1 MMFNNKFNRTVV
13 ETGEVNSGEIITE
26 KYGFINTEKQI
37 KMMMRSGELL
47 QQARSEMFDII
58 GEEID
63 ESYKM
68 DPTRESN
75 FDLADASG
83 IYQRFLD
90 QVEANE
96 QQAIAKAEIE
106 AAELEKKEVEEEVL
120 D

>member
-1 MMFNNKFNRTVV
+1 MFNNKFNRTVV

-37 KMMMRSGELL
+37 KMMMKSGELL

-75 FDLADASG
+75 FDLADATG

-90 QVEANE
+90 QVDANE
-96 QQAIAKAEIE
+96 QRAIAESEK
-106 AAELEKKEVEEEVL
+106 AAELKKKEVEEEVI

>member
-63 ESYKM
+63 ESFKM

-75 FDLADASG
+75 FDLADASS

-90 QVEANE
+90 QVDANE
-96 QQAIAKAEIE
+96 QRAIAEAEKE
-106 AAELEKKEVEEEVL
+106 AELKKKEVEEEVL